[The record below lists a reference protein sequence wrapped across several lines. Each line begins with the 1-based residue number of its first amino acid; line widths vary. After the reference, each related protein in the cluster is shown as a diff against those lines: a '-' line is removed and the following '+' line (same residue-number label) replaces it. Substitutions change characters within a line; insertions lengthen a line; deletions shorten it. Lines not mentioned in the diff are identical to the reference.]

1 MQKDFLFSSSLSYL
15 KKNKENRGKE
25 DKVKVD
31 NSAEIKEER
40 GKLEETFQNQEE
52 GMWKERGEERKEK
65 SISLV
70 KIAV

>member
-1 MQKDFLFSSSLSYL
+1 MRKDFLFSSSLSYL

>member
-1 MQKDFLFSSSLSYL
+1 MRKDFLFSSLSYL

-52 GMWKERGEERKEK
+52 GM
-65 SISLV
+65 
-70 KIAV
+70 

>member
-1 MQKDFLFSSSLSYL
+1 MRKDFLFSSLSYL